1 MKLLD
6 LQRRMAADLMA
17 PLTGADDRLQGKI
30 KAEYIRPNDRLTARE
45 RLQIYSRSYWCRVID
60 AMYEDFP
67 GLRAVAGQ
75 RAFDKLVRAYL
86 ADCPSQSFTLRDL
99 GSRLEPWLRKNPRF
113 AGKKFDLSIDMIR
126 LEWAHIEAWDGAEEK
141 ILGPED
147 LLELGPGLRVGVQ
160 PYIRLLA
167 LNYPVDDL
175 RIRVNTGEHET
186 ASNAVTKPKARRA
199 ISGRSLQPK
208 PIRLAVHRVDFSI
221 YYRRLSPDEFR
232 LLELLREGRTVG
244 KALMACCKTSTIPVD
259 ELQPMIEAWF
269 SNWSELGWLCHPPKK
284 ARS

>member
-1 MKLLD
+1 MKLLE

-17 PLTGADDRLQGKI
+17 PLAGADDEVPGKI
-30 KAEYIRPNDRLTARE
+30 KAEYIKANDRLTSRE
-45 RLQIYSRSYWCRVID
+45 RLQIYSRSYWYRVID

-67 GLRAVAGQ
+67 GLRAVVGQ

-86 ADCPSQSFTLRDL
+86 ADCPSRSFTLRDL
-99 GSRLEPWLRKNPRF
+99 GSRLEGWLRKNPRF
-113 AGKKFDLSIDMIR
+113 AGKKINLAIDIIR
-126 LEWAHIEAWDGAEEK
+126 LEWAHVEAWDNAEEK

-175 RIRVNTGEHET
+175 RIRVNTAEHET

-199 ISGRSLQPK
+199 IGGRDVRPK
-208 PIRLAVHRVDFSI
+208 PIHLAVHRVDFSI

-232 LLELLREGRTVG
+232 LLELLREGHTIG
-244 KALMACCKTSTIPVD
+244 KALMKCCKTSSVPVD

-269 SNWSELGWLCHPPKK
+269 SNWSELGWLCRPGKK
-284 ARS
+284 ARR